1 MKTRR
6 YLTLQIKRALK
17 HFPSILAIT
26 VLLTVCISLACALI
40 INQNNENENQ
50 KRIRIGITGD
60 LSQTYLDVG
69 ITAIESMDTSRFS
82 IEFITMDEEQAQ
94 KEVREGSL
102 SGYIRIPEGFVKSV
116 AKMDN
121 IPVVYVTGDSP
132 SGFGSILMNEVAK
145 TISDTVAQTQK
156 GIYGMQKISKEYKK
170 TENYKE
176 NTDKINI
183 EYIETVLNRTRTFE
197 TEYLGM
203 SDGVSMGAYFVCGG
217 IMIFLM
223 LWGITCNSFLFKKD
237 RSMEKLLVSKG
248 SSVFFQVV
256 CEYLSFVFITVLVFM
271 LFAFTA
277 GLALQNIK
285 LGITEIDSVYT
296 WDYIFYIIKILP
308 VILMITSLH
317 FLFYECISG
326 YVGVIL
332 IQFIYALGTGYIC
345 GCLYPSHYFPESIQ
359 EISSFLPTGLGV
371 TYMRQSIS
379 GTLSLKSIVGVVLFT
394 AAFLALSVGVR
405 AYRIGGKE

>member
-1 MKTRR
+1 MKTKK
-6 YLTLQIKRALK
+6 YLNLQIKRALK
-17 HFPSILAIT
+17 HFPAILAIT
-26 VLLTVCISLACALI
+26 ILITACISMVCAI
-40 INQNNENENQ
+40 IIKQNAENENQ
-50 KRIRIGITGD
+50 KKIKIGITGD
-60 LSQTYLDVG
+60 LSQTYLDIG
-69 ITAIESMDTSRFS
+69 ITAIESIDTSRFS
-82 IEFITMDEEQAQ
+82 IEFVTMDEEQAQ
-94 KEVREGSL
+94 KEVRGGKL
-102 SGYIRIPEGFVKSV
+102 SGYIRIPDGFVESV
-116 AKMDN
+116 VRMDN
-121 IPVVYVTGDSP
+121 IPIVYVTSDSP
-132 SGFGSILMNEVAK
+132 TGFGSILMNEVAK
-145 TISDTVAQTQK
+145 TISDIVAQTQK
-156 GIYGMQKISKEYKK
+156 GIYGMQKISKEYKR

-183 EYIETVLNRTRTFE
+183 EYIETVLNRTSVFE

-217 IMIFLM
+217 IMMILL
-223 LWGITCNSFLFKKD
+223 LWGITCNSYLYKKD

-248 SSVFFQVV
+248 SSVFSQVI
-256 CEYLSFVFITVLVFM
+256 CEYLSFIFITVLVFM

-285 LGITEIDSVYT
+285 LGIAEIDSVYPS
-296 WDYIFYIIKILP
+296 DFIFYIIKILP
-308 VILMITSLH
+308 VILMITSVH

-332 IQFIYALGTGYIC
+332 IQFIFALGTGYIC

-359 EISSFLPTGLGV
+359 KISSFLPTGLGV

-379 GTLSLKSIVGVVLFT
+379 GTLSLKSIIGVISFT
-394 AAFLALSVGVR
+394 AVFLALSIVFR